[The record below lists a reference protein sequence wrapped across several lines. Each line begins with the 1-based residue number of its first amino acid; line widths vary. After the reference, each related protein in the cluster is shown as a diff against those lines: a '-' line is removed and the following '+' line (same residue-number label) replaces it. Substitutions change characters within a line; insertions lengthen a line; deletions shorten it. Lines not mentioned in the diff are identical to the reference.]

1 MKKILNIV
9 TSVKGKDSFTIKLST
24 AIIEKL
30 NADYPGSTVLTHDLA
45 KNPFP
50 NFEETLLGGFY
61 TPEANRTKEQQEAV
75 KHSDQAIKEVMDA
88 DILVIGVPMYN
99 FSIPSTLKAWID
111 HIARRGATFQYTE
124 KGIEGLIKGK
134 QVILAIA
141 SGSVYSEGP
150 MKAYDFTENYLRAI
164 FGFLGMTDV
173 TVFRAEGTA
182 MPELKDNAV
191 AKALEQLNE
200 FAF

>member
-1 MKKILNIV
+1 MKKILNIAS
-9 TSVKGKDSFTIKLST
+9 SVKGKDSFSNQLST

-30 NADYPGSTVLTHDLA
+30 KTDYPGSTVLTRDLV

-50 NFEETLLGGFY
+50 NFEEALLGAFY
-61 TPEANRTKEQQEAV
+61 APEANRTPEQQEAV

-88 DILVIGVPMYN
+88 DILVIAVPMYN

-111 HIARRGATFQYTE
+111 HIARRGVTFQYTQN
-124 KGIEGLIKGK
+124 GIEGLVKGK
-134 QVILAIA
+134 QLILAIA

-150 MKAYDFTENYLRAI
+150 MKAYDFTENYLRTI
-164 FGFLGMTDV
+164 LGFIGMTDV
-173 TVFRAEGTA
+173 SVFRAEGTA
-182 MPELKDNAV
+182 MPEFKDTAIT
-191 AKALEQLNE
+191 KALEKINE

>member
-1 MKKILNIV
+1 MKKILNIIS
-9 TSVKGKDSFTIKLST
+9 SVKGKDSFSNKLST

-30 NADYPGSTVLTHDLA
+30 NVDYPGSSVLTRDLV

-50 NFEETLLGGFY
+50 NFEEVLLGAFY
-61 TPEANRTKEQQEAV
+61 TPEVSRTKEQQEAV
-75 KHSDQAIKEVMDA
+75 KHSDQAIKEIMDA

-111 HIARRGATFQYTE
+111 HIARRGVTFQYTE
-124 KGIEGLIKGK
+124 KGIEGLVKGK

-164 FGFLGMTDV
+164 LGFLGMTDV
-173 TVFRAEGTA
+173 SVFRAEGTA
-182 MPELKDNAV
+182 MPEFQNTAIT
-191 AKALEQLNE
+191 KALEKINE

>member
-30 NADYPGSTVLTHDLA
+30 KADYPGSTVLTHDLA

-61 TPEANRTKEQQEAV
+61 TPEGSRTKEQQEAV
-75 KHSDQAIKEVMDA
+75 KHSDQAIHEVMDA
-88 DILVIGVPMYN
+88 DILIIGVPMYN

-111 HIARRGATFQYTE
+111 HIARTGVTFKYTE

-164 FGFLGMTDV
+164 FGFLGMTEV
-173 TVFRAEGTA
+173 SVFRAEGTA
-182 MPELKDNAV
+182 MPELKDKAV